1 MKSTWLLLV
10 GIAIGALGS
19 GTYVANSNKDRPE
32 IPSVDPGDQVVASNQ
47 ERPRSKSLWPAWNPN
62 KGTKSKTV
70 GEKTARTATTE
81 PTKTPRKEI
90 YSEETRPV
98 VSNLPRPIGGTDQ
111 PSQEELAELAGR
123 IEKRASRELDRLTR
137 LLDLTEQQQDQ
148 IFPLL
153 ARSSTAYHPAL
164 AIQVGEA
171 ETSNIS
177 NLPSEGDD
185 EDADSSNA
193 SKPSTGGNSGAEDST
208 PLLAKEAD
216 EEIHHVLTEEQKQ
229 ALEDAVVDED
239 LWWSDI
245 VDDLEDE
252 LDESVEVAP
261 DEDTG
266 YQGNTG
272 IGNLLQQSLGE

>member
-90 YSEETRPV
+90 YS
-98 VSNLPRPIGGTDQ
+98 
-111 PSQEELAELAGR
+111 
-123 IEKRASRELDRLTR
+123 ELDRLTR